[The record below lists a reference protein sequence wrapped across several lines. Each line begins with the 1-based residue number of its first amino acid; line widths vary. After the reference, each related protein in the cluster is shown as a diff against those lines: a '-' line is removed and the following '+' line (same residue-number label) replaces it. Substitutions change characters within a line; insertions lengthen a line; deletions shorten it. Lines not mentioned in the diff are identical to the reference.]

1 MSSEQLST
9 RILAEQSKIKS
20 NDIRRGK
27 ISEDQFDKFIET
39 SKNTIKKTCDN
50 ISDGLNLGVKI
61 ELFEK

>member
-27 ISEDQFDKFIET
+27 ISEEQFDKFIEI
-39 SKNTIKKTCDN
+39 SKN
-50 ISDGLNLGVKI
+50 IS
-61 ELFEK
+61 ELPCLLTKHQLLVLQL